1 MATYA
6 YDAWGM
12 PRGTTTVST
21 EYSTIASLNPF
32 RYRGYIYDSETGFY
46 YLQSR
51 YYDPETCR
59 FLNMDSVDYA
69 DPETLNG
76 LNLYAYGLNNPVM
89 FLDPTGHF
97 VISLGLALLI
107 GFAVGAAVGF
117 GATVYTDYKDDGE
130 VFNGSVSA
138 GEYIGNTL
146 IGGAIGTAVAGLIYA
161 APSIGASISS
171 IFNSASFAMATGGS
185 AVVGLTA
192 EQMAVIAVTGVIGIG
207 LIFTRIGKS
216 GNYRIDHHYPN
227 DHSPTHVHISGDD
240 GMTRVDING
249 NPIQNDRPM
258 TPGEK
263 KAFWKLIDKIIEALM
278 PWL

>member
-1 MATYA
+1 M
-6 YDAWGM
+6 
-12 PRGTTTVST
+12 
-21 EYSTIASLNPF
+21 
-32 RYRGYIYDSETGFY
+32 
-46 YLQSR
+46 
-51 YYDPETCR
+51 
-59 FLNMDSVDYA
+59 
-69 DPETLNG
+69 
-76 LNLYAYGLNNPVM
+76 
-89 FLDPTGHF
+89 
-97 VISLGLALLI
+97 
-107 GFAVGAAVGF
+107 
-117 GATVYTDYKDDGE
+117 
-130 VFNGSVSA
+130 FNGSVSA

-146 IGGAIGTAVAGLIYA
+146 IGGAVGTAAAGLIYA
-161 APSIGASISS
+161 APSIGAAISS
-171 IFNSASFAMATGGS
+171 AFNSAPFAMATGGS